1 MYPTTVLRPSYMSTI
16 PYKVM
21 QQTTDKPKYLTLI
34 DKMITHTSVGRRPS
48 FSCLHCHMSSTITS
62 VMFVIME
69 QLLHRESKKTRHL
82 TLAHNF
88 TKYWPIFKILSL
100 LDSVGNL

>member
-1 MYPTTVLRPSYMSTI
+1 MF
-16 PYKVM
+16 
-21 QQTTDKPKYLTLI
+21 LI
-34 DKMITHTSVGRRPS
+34 NVYDFGHFIHS
-48 FSCLHCHMSSTITS
+48 FFAY
-62 VMFVIME
+62 FVQYGIV
-69 QLLHRESKKTRHL
+69 HRESKKTRHQ

>member
-1 MYPTTVLRPSYMSTI
+1 MVICLERGADLHTAQLMPLPLTVSCFSKIQIGSTFLV
-16 PYKVM
+16 PAHPGSPGKKGPLNKVCVV
-21 QQTTDKPKYLTLI
+21 L
-34 DKMITHTSVGRRPS
+34 
-48 FSCLHCHMSSTITS
+48 
-62 VMFVIME
+62 E
-69 QLLHRESKKTRHL
+69 LHRESKKTRHQ

>member
-1 MYPTTVLRPSYMSTI
+1 MHEWERVHGLLFTVTLKVKDFQLQMVMYDLFYTVS
-16 PYKVM
+16 
-21 QQTTDKPKYLTLI
+21 Q
-34 DKMITHTSVGRRPS
+34 
-48 FSCLHCHMSSTITS
+48 
-62 VMFVIME
+62 
-69 QLLHRESKKTRHL
+69 KTRHL